1 MLNYPFT
8 FHHKFIQI
16 LIHQDILNRILVAT
30 ADLSG
35 VDMHL
40 EFDEGTGEYEVSTKK
55 VERTDELAQGKDYE
69 IYEIL
74 PSEKLYDIAI
84 VRVSPMKL
92 IVSFL
97 REPDASRYGKASGVI
112 GARAINYF
120 TTKMTFTVDRANLSF
135 AGYAARHVKG
145 GFGQIISMLST
156 VYIARIKRKAFSLLT
171 AVSLNDWNY
180 LTSRDDGNEGY
191 VEGDLLRLTGNVAGR
206 GAGLLLKRV
215 GQGVDEGLRAVTGGI
230 GTEIQ
235 NATEF
240 VGVGVVGE
248 GVNSALTGLGEGVGS
263 AVKGTGHGAGKLV
276 RGAVVGVGQA
286 AGGVGGGAAKAV
298 KGVGKA
304 VVSGDANAALTG
316 ITEGASSAAYGVGQ
330 GVETIVTGTADGV
343 RTVGVGFTDGVKNI
357 LHGLCYC
364 CIDGSADGSEDGGSV
379 SSTR

>member
-1 MLNYPFT
+1 
-8 FHHKFIQI
+8 
-16 LIHQDILNRILVAT
+16 
-30 ADLSG
+30 
-35 VDMHL
+35 MHL

-55 VERTDELAQGKDYE
+55 LERTDELAQGKDYE
-69 IYEIL
+69 TYEMA

-97 REPDASRYGKASGVI
+97 REPDASRYGKSSGVI
-112 GARAINYF
+112 GSRAINYF

-145 GFGQIISMLST
+145 ALGQIISMLST
-156 VYIARIKRKAFSLLT
+156 VYITRLKRKAFSLLT

-180 LTSRDDGNEGY
+180 LTSRDDGSEGY

-215 GQGVDEGLRAVTGGI
+215 GQGVDEGLRAVTGGL
-230 GTEIQ
+230 GNEIQ

-240 VGVGVVGE
+240 VGAGVVGE

-286 AGGVGGGAAKAV
+286 AGGVGGGATKAV

-316 ITEGASSAAYGVGQ
+316 IAEGASSAAYGVGQ

-343 RTVGVGFTDGVKNI
+343 RTVGVGFTNGIKNI
-357 LHGLCYC
+357 LRGLCFC
-364 CIDGSADGSEDGGSV
+364 CIDGSTDSSEHGGGS
-379 SSTR
+379 TRSIH

>member
-1 MLNYPFT
+1 
-8 FHHKFIQI
+8 
-16 LIHQDILNRILVAT
+16 
-30 ADLSG
+30 
-35 VDMHL
+35 
-40 EFDEGTGEYEVSTKK
+40 
-55 VERTDELAQGKDYE
+55 LAQGRDYE
-69 IYEIL
+69 AYEIS

-97 REPDASRYGKASGVI
+97 REPDASRYGKTSGVI

-145 GFGQIISMLST
+145 ALGQIISMLSSF
-156 VYIARIKRKAFSLLT
+156 YISRLKRKAFSLLT

-235 NATEF
+235 NAAEF

-286 AGGVGGGAAKAV
+286 AGGVVG
-298 KGVGKA
+298 GVGKA
-304 VVSGDANAALTG
+304 AKGVISGDANAAL
-316 ITEGASSAAYGVGQ
+316 EGASSAAYGVGQ

-343 RTVGVGFTDGVKNI
+343 RTVGVGFTDGIKNI
-357 LHGLCYC
+357 LRGLFYC
-364 CIDGSADGSEDGGSV
+364 CIDGSTDGSEHGS
-379 SSTR
+379 SAR